1 MEKRARTCVY
11 GFFFVPLR
19 PILDIMAKGERKLI
33 KNI

>member
-19 PILDIMAKGERKLI
+19 PILVIMAKDVRMII

>member
-19 PILDIMAKGERKLI
+19 PILVIMANCVRIELI
-33 KNI
+33 NI